1 MSDTSE
7 VQDEI
12 KALAAKF
19 QYSHLPEYLHPTAH
33 PFYILAVQIMGLEG
47 DRYQVRQ
54 CLWRLL
60 EAKDCAVRAALRQ

>member
-1 MSDTSE
+1 MSDTS

-12 KALAAKF
+12 KSLMGKF
-19 QYSHLPEYLHPTAH
+19 QYSHLQEYLHPTAH
-33 PFYILAVQIMGLEG
+33 PFYMLAVQIAAMDG